1 MPAAAQTATG
11 VAATSLTPALEI
23 LGSRTIEIP
32 SKDPTATVTVPAV
45 VVQPLVSPPPDDI
58 RIIDVVIDGRAGGAM
73 MAFGATLT
81 SHARSR
87 LADIVITVDLAKLP
101 RAGTYIVK
109 LYPLR
114 GGAVA
119 GSAFEISLVRP
130 IAELQVALSPL
141 RIEIVQRPWGW
152 TTQPAILDIS
162 EKTRVGGL
170 AGLRAATTTGL
181 KGPGDAVVN
190 VQVDVGV
197 PPTLAE
203 GTQVQVPVRLVGDY
217 GAIPLGTSKGVV
229 TLTSPSLAQP
239 LILPV
244 EVVTR
249 RWLGWLVAALGTGIV
264 AGYLVRQYLE
274 SRQVLVR
281 AQRDTVQRLER
292 LTQLVRGQTDV
303 TARTQ
308 LEEIAAQ
315 LRRALQE
322 EQAADALDK
331 ATATATA
338 ATDKAL
344 SDVKDKRDK
353 LSLRVQALRAKVTA
367 PEPQPTAVQRV
378 LADLSDQLR
387 LRDAEL
393 KAGLITDVERD
404 LDELDRALLRRVGD
418 ALEPW
423 RQSVL
428 MLKAIGE
435 WAPDSGLAR
444 AKDKALALAAAVD
457 NEASIDGKLS
467 KSAEVGT
474 VLRRQLY
481 GAGLQTVGT
490 ALNAAL
496 AKLTAPA
503 LVQSKE
509 AIEALE
515 RGEITIDHVAD
526 VAATIANA
534 RAALTTALDTHPPTE
549 RHAFDEAIKAGRFEA
564 AAELLPEPSMP
575 GHEGFTAFRRQAAP
589 QESRRDRE
597 AEGVAIGAQ
606 ARAAWAL
613 TIQAPGDV
621 VVGAPITLIIE
632 SSRPFPVDAVAR
644 WSAGGRV
651 ISEGDAG
658 SRLFRYTPTE
668 AGSTLIEVVVGDA
681 MGERAAAQKWIDVRR
696 VEGLESAATLA
707 KRHTVL
713 SVTQSTIVGAILI
726 GAGVII
732 FRGTWLGG
740 IEDLFSAFLWGFSVD
755 IGVAKI
761 RELAAPVVG
770 RAMPVT

>member
-1 MPAAAQTATG
+1 
-11 VAATSLTPALEI
+11 
-23 LGSRTIEIP
+23 
-32 SKDPTATVTVPAV
+32 
-45 VVQPLVSPPPDDI
+45 
-58 RIIDVVIDGRAGGAM
+58 M

-81 SHARSR
+81 AHARSR

-444 AKDKALALAAAVD
+444 AKDKAL
-457 NEASIDGKLS
+457 
-467 KSAEVGT
+467 
-474 VLRRQLY
+474 
-481 GAGLQTVGT
+481 
-490 ALNAAL
+490 
-496 AKLTAPA
+496 
-503 LVQSKE
+503 
-509 AIEALE
+509 
-515 RGEITIDHVAD
+515 
-526 VAATIANA
+526 
-534 RAALTTALDTHPPTE
+534 
-549 RHAFDEAIKAGRFEA
+549 
-564 AAELLPEPSMP
+564 
-575 GHEGFTAFRRQAAP
+575 
-589 QESRRDRE
+589 
-597 AEGVAIGAQ
+597 
-606 ARAAWAL
+606 
-613 TIQAPGDV
+613 
-621 VVGAPITLIIE
+621 
-632 SSRPFPVDAVAR
+632 
-644 WSAGGRV
+644 
-651 ISEGDAG
+651 
-658 SRLFRYTPTE
+658 
-668 AGSTLIEVVVGDA
+668 
-681 MGERAAAQKWIDVRR
+681 
-696 VEGLESAATLA
+696 
-707 KRHTVL
+707 
-713 SVTQSTIVGAILI
+713 
-726 GAGVII
+726 
-732 FRGTWLGG
+732 
-740 IEDLFSAFLWGFSVD
+740 
-755 IGVAKI
+755 
-761 RELAAPVVG
+761 
-770 RAMPVT
+770 